1 LCCPSRELTDPSVAA
16 YLIKKIL
23 YGILVAWGVISI
35 VFLLFHVLP
44 GDPARMMAGQ
54 RADESTLERIRKD
67 LGLDRPLHVRYLG
80 YLNDLSPLSL
90 HDPENRNSFIY
101 LEDGKYENAR
111 VLFCI
116 SRHRCLVLKP
126 PYLGRSFQSRERV
139 GTVLMQALPNTFIL
153 AFCSM
158 FLAFI
163 MGTGAGILAAIRKD
177 GIYDR
182 SILVVSSLG
191 MSLPSFFA
199 AILIGWLF
207 AYKLQDLT
215 GLNLTGN
222 IVEVDEFGRGTH
234 LCLKNLILPAL
245 TLAIRPLSVVVQLSR
260 NSMLEVLSQDYI
272 RTAKA
277 KGLSFARV
285 IRKHAL
291 KNSLN
296 PVITAVSGWFASLM
310 AGVIFVEYIFGWK
323 GLGYI
328 IVNALN
334 NYDFPLVLGSVI
346 LISVI
351 FVGINILVDFVY
363 AMLDPRIQF
372 A

>member
-1 LCCPSRELTDPSVAA
+1 
-16 YLIKKIL
+16 
-23 YGILVAWGVISI
+23 
-35 VFLLFHVLP
+35 
-44 GDPARMMAGQ
+44 MMAGQ
-54 RADESTLERIRKD
+54 RADEATLERIRED
-67 LGLDRPLHVRYLG
+67 MGLNSPIYIQYLS
-80 YLNDLSPLSL
+80 YLNDLSPVSIYHPEKYTNAKL
-90 HDPENRNSFIY
+90 HFR
-101 LEDGKYENAR
+101 
-111 VLFCI
+111 I
-116 SRHRCLVLKP
+116 SKNHSLVLKT
-126 PYLGRSFQSRERV
+126 PYLGRSFQSQEKV
-139 GTVLMQALPNTFIL
+139 GAILLGALPNTFIL

-158 FLAFI
+158 LFAFVF
-163 MGTGAGILAAIRKD
+163 GTAAGILAAIRKD
-177 GIYDR
+177 RIYDR
-182 SILVVSSLG
+182 TILVVSSLG

-207 AYKLQDLT
+207 AYKLQDIT

-222 IVEVDEFGRGTH
+222 LFEVDEMGQGTY
-234 LCLKNLILPAL
+234 LSLKNLILPAV
-245 TLAIRPLSVVVQLSR
+245 TLGIRPLSVVVQLSR

-272 RTAKA
+272 RTARA
-277 KGLSFARV
+277 KGLSYYRI

-291 KNSLN
+291 RNSLN
-296 PVITAVSGWFASLM
+296 PVVTAVSGWFASLM

-351 FVGINILVDFVY
+351 FVVINILVDLAY
-363 AMLDPRIQF
+363 AILDPRIQF

>member
-1 LCCPSRELTDPSVAA
+1 MAV
-16 YLIKKIL
+16 YLLKKL
-23 YGILVAWGVISI
+23 FYGILVAWGVISI
-35 VFLLFHVLP
+35 VFFLFHVLP

-54 RADESTLERIRKD
+54 RADESTLERIRED
-67 LGLDRPLHVRYLG
+67 LGLNRPMYIQYLG
-80 YLNDLSPLSL
+80 YLNDLCPVSI
-90 HDPENRNSFIY
+90 HDPVNEDSFIY
-101 LEDGKYENAR
+101 LDGNKFGPSILLLR
-111 VLFCI
+111 LTT
-116 SRHRCLVLKP
+116 HRALVLKS
-126 PYLGRSFQSRERV
+126 PYLGRSFQSREKV
-139 GTVLMQALPNTFIL
+139 GNILMQALPNTFIL
-153 AFCSM
+153 ALCSM
-158 FLAFI
+158 FLAFVL
-163 MGTGAGILAAIRKD
+163 GTAAGILAAFWKD
-177 GIYDR
+177 GVYDR
-182 SILVVSSLG
+182 AILVVSSLG

-207 AYKLQDLT
+207 AYKMQDVT

-222 IVEVDEFGRGTH
+222 LFEVDEFGMGTQ
-234 LCLKNLILPAL
+234 LSLKNLILPVL
-245 TLAIRPLSVVVQLSR
+245 TLGIRPLSVVVQLSR

-272 RTAKA
+272 RTARA
-277 KGLSFARV
+277 KGLSFYRI

-291 KNSLN
+291 KNSMN

-346 LISVI
+346 LISLI
-351 FVGINILVDFVY
+351 FVLINILVDFAY

-372 A
+372 I

>member
-1 LCCPSRELTDPSVAA
+1 MLV
-16 YLIKKIL
+16 YLIKKVF
-23 YGILVAWGVISI
+23 YGGLVAWGVISI
-35 VFLLFHVLP
+35 VFILFNILP

-54 RADESTLERIRKD
+54 RADEQTLERIRED
-67 LGLDRPLHVRYLG
+67 LGLNRPKYLQYFS
-80 YLNDLSPLSL
+80 YLNDLSPVSI
-90 HDPENRNSFIY
+90 HHPE
-101 LEDGKYENAR
+101 KYTDAR
-111 VLFCI
+111 
-116 SRHRCLVLKP
+116 LVLKVSRKRSLVLKT
-126 PYLGRSFQSRERV
+126 PYLGRSFQSREKV
-139 GTVLMQALPNTFIL
+139 GTVLLQAMPNTFIL

-158 FLAFI
+158 LIAFVL
-163 MGTGAGILAAIRKD
+163 GTIAGILAAIRKD

-182 SILVVSSLG
+182 SLLVISSLG

-207 AYKLQDLT
+207 AYKLQDIT

-222 IVEVDEFGRGTH
+222 LFEVDEMGQGTY
-234 LCLKNLILPAL
+234 LSLKNLILPAI
-245 TLAIRPLSVVVQLSR
+245 TLGIRPLSVVVQLSR

-272 RTAKA
+272 RTARA
-277 KGLSFARV
+277 KGLSFYRI

-291 KNSLN
+291 RNSLN

-346 LISVI
+346 LISLI
-351 FVGINILVDFVY
+351 FVVINILVDLTY
-363 AMLDPRIQF
+363 AILDPRIEF

>member
-1 LCCPSRELTDPSVAA
+1 VAV
-16 YLIKKIL
+16 YLLKKIF

-54 RADESTLERIRKD
+54 RADESTLEQIRED
-67 LGLDRPLHVRYLG
+67 LGLNRPMHVQYLG
-80 YLNDLSPLSL
+80 YLNDLSPVSV
-90 HDPENRNSFIY
+90 HDHISQESFIY
-101 LEDGKYENAR
+101 LDEEKYDRSA
-111 VLFCI
+111 VLFRI
-116 SRHRCLVLKP
+116 SKRRSLILKS
-126 PYLGRSFQSRERV
+126 PYMGRSFQSREKV
-139 GTVLMQALPNTFIL
+139 GRILMQALPNTFLL
-153 AFCSM
+153 ALCSM
-158 FLAFI
+158 LIAFVL
-163 MGTGAGILAAIRKD
+163 GTAAGILAAFRKD
-177 GIYDR
+177 GIFDR
-182 SILVVSSLG
+182 SVLVVSSLG

-207 AYKLQDLT
+207 AYKMQDIT

-222 IVEVDEFGRGTH
+222 LFEVDEFGRGTR
-234 LCLKNLILPAL
+234 LSLKNLILPAL
-245 TLAIRPLSVVVQLSR
+245 TLGIRPLSVIVQLSR
-260 NSMLEVLSQDYI
+260 SSMLEVLSQDYI
-272 RTAKA
+272 RTARA
-277 KGLSFARV
+277 KGLSFYRI

-291 KNSLN
+291 KNSMN

-346 LISVI
+346 LISLI
-351 FVGINILVDFVY
+351 FVLINILVDLLY

>member
-1 LCCPSRELTDPSVAA
+1 MLV
-16 YLIKKIL
+16 YLIKKVF
-23 YGILVAWGVISI
+23 YGGLVAWGVISI
-35 VFLLFHVLP
+35 VFILFNILP

-54 RADESTLERIRKD
+54 RADEQTLERIRED
-67 LGLDRPLHVRYLG
+67 LGLNRPKYLQYFS
-80 YLNDLSPLSL
+80 YLNDLSPVSI
-90 HDPENRNSFIY
+90 HHPE
-101 LEDGKYENAR
+101 KYTDAR
-111 VLFCI
+111 
-116 SRHRCLVLKP
+116 LVLKVSRKRSLVLKT
-126 PYLGRSFQSRERV
+126 PYLGRSFQSREKV
-139 GTVLMQALPNTFIL
+139 GTVLLQAMPNTFIL

-158 FLAFI
+158 LIAFVL
-163 MGTGAGILAAIRKD
+163 GTIAGILAAIRKD

-182 SILVVSSLG
+182 SLLVISSLG

-207 AYKLQDLT
+207 AFKLQDIT

-222 IVEVDEFGRGTH
+222 LFEVDEMGQGTY
-234 LCLKNLILPAL
+234 LSLKNLILPAI
-245 TLAIRPLSVVVQLSR
+245 TLGIRPLSVVVQLSR

-272 RTAKA
+272 RTARA
-277 KGLSFARV
+277 KGLSFYRI

-291 KNSLN
+291 RNSLN

-346 LISVI
+346 LISLI
-351 FVGINILVDFVY
+351 FVVINILVDLTY
-363 AMLDPRIQF
+363 AILDPRIEF

>member
-1 LCCPSRELTDPSVAA
+1 VAV
-16 YLIKKIL
+16 YLLKKFL
-23 YGILVAWGVISI
+23 YAILVAWGVITV
-35 VFLLFHVLP
+35 VFMLFHILP

-54 RADESTLERIRKD
+54 RADESTLQMIRKD
-67 LGLDRPLHVRYLG
+67 LGLDRPKYVQYLA

-90 HDPENRNSFIY
+90 HDLQNPDSHVY
-101 LEDGKYENAR
+101 LDAEKYGR
-111 VLFCI
+111 VWVLVRI
-116 SRHRCLVLKP
+116 TKHRTLVLKT

-139 GTVLMQALPNTFIL
+139 GRILMLALPNTFVL
-153 AFCSM
+153 AVCSM
-158 FLAFI
+158 FLAFVL
-163 MGTGAGILAAIRKD
+163 GVTAGILAALRKD
-177 GIYDR
+177 GVYDR
-182 SILVVSSLG
+182 SILVISSLG

-207 AYKLQDLT
+207 AYKLQDYT

-222 IVEVDEFGRGTH
+222 LFEVDAFGKGTH
-234 LCLKNLILPAL
+234 LSLKNLILPAL
-245 TLAIRPLSVVVQLSR
+245 TLGIRPLSVVIQLSR
-260 NSMLEVLSQDYI
+260 NSMLDVLSQDYI
-272 RTAKA
+272 RTARA
-277 KGLSFARV
+277 KGLSFYRI

-296 PVITAVSGWFASLM
+296 PVITAASGWFASLM

-351 FVGINILVDFVY
+351 FVIINILVDLIY
-363 AMLDPRIQF
+363 AALDPRIRF

>member
-1 LCCPSRELTDPSVAA
+1 MAV
-16 YLIKKIL
+16 YLLKKIV

-35 VFLLFHVLP
+35 VFILFHVLP

-54 RADESTLERIRKD
+54 RADESTLVQIRRD
-67 LGLDRPLHVRYLG
+67 LGLDRPMYIQYLA
-80 YLNDLSPLSL
+80 YLNELSPVSL
-90 HDPENRNSFIY
+90 HDPVNEESLVF
-101 LEDGKYENAR
+101 LERDKYSKAK
-111 VLFCI
+111 VLFRI
-116 SRHRCLVLKP
+116 SGHRAVVLKI
-126 PYLGRSFQSRERV
+126 PYLGRSFQSRKRV
-139 GTVLMQALPNTFIL
+139 GSILMQALPNTFIL

-158 FLAFI
+158 FLAFVA
-163 MGTGAGILAAIRKD
+163 GTIAGIFAAIKKD

-182 SILVVSSLG
+182 AVLVISSLG

-207 AYKLQDLT
+207 AYKLQDVT

-222 IVEVDEFGRGTH
+222 IVEVDEYGQGIR
-234 LCLKNLILPAL
+234 LSLKNLILPAL
-245 TLAIRPLSVVVQLSR
+245 TLGIRPLSVVVQLSR

-272 RTAKA
+272 RTARA
-277 KGLSFARV
+277 KGLSFYR
-285 IRKHAL
+285 IISRHAL
-291 KNSLN
+291 KNSMN

-334 NYDFPLVLGSVI
+334 NYDFPVVLGSVI
-346 LISVI
+346 LISLI
-351 FVGINILVDFVY
+351 FVLINILVDFVY
-363 AMLDPRIQF
+363 AMLDPRIQL

>member
-1 LCCPSRELTDPSVAA
+1 VAVS
-16 YLIKKIL
+16 LLKKFL
-23 YGILVAWGVISI
+23 YGILVAWGVITV
-35 VFLLFHVLP
+35 VFLLFLVLP

-54 RADESTLERIRKD
+54 RADESTLRNIRKE
-67 LGLDRPLHVRYLG
+67 LGLDRPRYIQYLA

-90 HDPENRNSFIY
+90 NDPVNGESILY
-101 LEDGKYENAR
+101 LDRQKYSGAR
-111 VLFCI
+111 ILLRL
-116 SRHRCLVLKP
+116 SADRALVIKS

-139 GTVLMQALPNTFIL
+139 GSILIQALPNTFIL
-153 AFCSM
+153 AFSSM
-158 FLAFI
+158 VLAFFL
-163 MGTGAGILAAIRKD
+163 GTAAGILAALGKD
-177 GIYDR
+177 RFYDR
-182 SILVVSSLG
+182 VILLVSSLG

-207 AYKLQDLT
+207 AYRLQDVT

-222 IVEVDEFGRGTH
+222 LFEVDAFGNGVH
-234 LCLKNLILPAL
+234 LSLKNLILPAL
-245 TLAIRPLSVVVQLSR
+245 TLGIRPLSVVMQLAR

-272 RTAKA
+272 RTARA
-277 KGLSFARV
+277 KGLTFWRI

-291 KNSLN
+291 KNSMN
-296 PVITAVSGWFASLM
+296 PLITAVSGWFASLM

-328 IVNALN
+328 IVNALD

-346 LISVI
+346 LISLI
-351 FVGINILVDFVY
+351 FVVINILVDLTY
-363 AMLDPRIQF
+363 SLLDPRIEF

>member
-1 LCCPSRELTDPSVAA
+1 VFT
-16 YLIKKIL
+16 YLLKKII
-23 YGILVAWGVISI
+23 YGILVAWGVITI
-35 VFLLFHVLP
+35 VFILFNVVP

-54 RADESTLERIRKD
+54 RADEATLERIRED
-67 LGLDRPLHVRYLG
+67 LGLNRPVHVRYLA
-80 YLNDLSPLSL
+80 YLNDLSPLSFHNPNNRGSL
-90 HDPENRNSFIY
+90 FFFDPVKYRSLRVLLKFSENR
-101 LEDGKYENAR
+101 
-111 VLFCI
+111 VLAWK
-116 SRHRCLVLKP
+116 S
-126 PYLGRSFQSRERV
+126 PYLGRSFQSREEV
-139 GTVLMQALPNTFIL
+139 GTILIQALPNTFVL
-153 AFCSM
+153 ALTAMLF
-158 FLAFI
+158 AFVL
-163 MGTGAGILAAIRKD
+163 GTAGGITAAVRKD
-177 GIYDR
+177 RIFDR
-182 SILVVSSLG
+182 VILVFSSLG

-222 IVEVDEFGRGTH
+222 LFEVDEMGEGRY
-234 LCLKNLILPAL
+234 LSMKNLLLPAL
-245 TLAIRPLSVVVQLSR
+245 TLGIRPLSVIVQLSR

-277 KGLSFARV
+277 KGLSFAR
-285 IRKHAL
+285 ILRKHAL
-291 KNSLN
+291 RNSLN

-346 LISVI
+346 LISLI
-351 FVGINILVDFVY
+351 FVVINILVDLTYSV
-363 AMLDPRIQF
+363 LDPRVEI